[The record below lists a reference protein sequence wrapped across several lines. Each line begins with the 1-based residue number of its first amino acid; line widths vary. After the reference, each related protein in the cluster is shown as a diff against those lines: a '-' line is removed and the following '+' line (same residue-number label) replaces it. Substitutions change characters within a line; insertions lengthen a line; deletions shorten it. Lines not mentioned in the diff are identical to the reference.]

1 MGLKAFSLTSVLD
14 SLTHYSVFEM
24 EITLSISKEEVM
36 QEIAVTTAYTGGKMD
51 NDEKA
56 LHRISTVDEDENH
69 LERFWEE
76 SRADLCQ
83 ELIGLVTFEGMVS
96 GSIIRPIDPIDP
108 VAPIISTVSAK
119 QGAPGATLQP
129 GTNDKPEHYELR
141 LDVSRSFDEA
151 LMPSMMLSL
160 RSFFVH
166 NIVAKWYIYT
176 NKGEAGD
183 YADKATTLLD
193 DIHRKAVYKKKPT
206 RPTYDD

>member
-1 MGLKAFSLTSVLD
+1 
-14 SLTHYSVFEM
+14 M
-24 EITLSISKEEVM
+24 EITLSISKEDVM

-83 ELIGLVTFEGMVS
+83 ELIGLVTFEGMVNDT
-96 GSIIRPIDPIDP
+96 IIIGPVDPVKPIDQTGTTPAPAAAPAAVLPPISIP
-108 VAPIISTVSAK
+108 
-119 QGAPGATLQP
+119 Q
-129 GTNDKPEHYELR
+129 HYELR
-141 LDVSRSFDEA
+141 LDVSKSFDEA
-151 LMPSMMLSL
+151 LLPSMRLSL

>member
-1 MGLKAFSLTSVLD
+1 
-14 SLTHYSVFEM
+14 M
-24 EITLSISKEEVM
+24 EITLSISKEDVM
-36 QEIAVTTAYTGGKMD
+36 QEVAVTTAYTGGKMD
-51 NDEKA
+51 NDDNA

-69 LERFWEE
+69 LDRFWEE
-76 SRADLCQ
+76 SRADICQ
-83 ELIGLVTFEGMVS
+83 ELIGLVSFEGMVKD
-96 GSIIRPIDPIDP
+96 SIIKPVDPIDPIIPSGP
-108 VAPIISTVSAK
+108 VIQSASAAAMLPSSIITT
-119 QGAPGATLQP
+119 Q
-129 GTNDKPEHYELR
+129 HYELR
-141 LDVSRSFDEA
+141 LDVSKSFDEA
-151 LMPSMMLSL
+151 LLPSMKLSL

>member
-1 MGLKAFSLTSVLD
+1 
-14 SLTHYSVFEM
+14 M
-24 EITLSISKEEVM
+24 EITLSISKEDVM

-51 NDEKA
+51 NDENA

-83 ELIGLVTFEGMVS
+83 ELIGLVTFEGMVNDS
-96 GSIIRPIDPIDP
+96 TIIGPVRPIDQTGPAA
-108 VAPIISTVSAK
+108 APASSVVVPTISLP
-119 QGAPGATLQP
+119 Q
-129 GTNDKPEHYELR
+129 HYELR
-141 LDVSRSFDEA
+141 LDVSKSFDMA
-151 LMPSMMLSL
+151 LLPSMKLSL

>member
-1 MGLKAFSLTSVLD
+1 
-14 SLTHYSVFEM
+14 M
-24 EITLSISKEEVM
+24 EITLSISKEDVM
-36 QEIAVTTAYTGGKMD
+36 QEVAVTTAYTGGKMD
-51 NDEKA
+51 NDDNA

-76 SRADLCQ
+76 SRADICQ
-83 ELIGLVTFEGMVS
+83 ELIGLVSFEGMVKD
-96 GSIIRPIDPIDP
+96 SIIKPVDPIDPIIPSGP
-108 VAPIISTVSAK
+108 VVQSASTAAVQPPSIITT
-119 QGAPGATLQP
+119 Q
-129 GTNDKPEHYELR
+129 HYELR
-141 LDVSRSFDEA
+141 LDVSKSFDEA
-151 LMPSMMLSL
+151 LLPSMKLSL

-206 RPTYDD
+206 RPTYDY

>member
-1 MGLKAFSLTSVLD
+1 
-14 SLTHYSVFEM
+14 M
-24 EITLSISKEEVM
+24 EITLSISKEDVM

-51 NDEKA
+51 NDENA
-56 LHRISTVDEDENH
+56 LHRISTVDEDKNH

-83 ELIGLVTFEGMVS
+83 EFIGLVTFEGMVND
-96 GSIIRPIDPIDP
+96 SIIIGPVDPNDPIDQTGP
-108 VAPIISTVSAK
+108 AASSVVVPPISSP
-119 QGAPGATLQP
+119 Q
-129 GTNDKPEHYELR
+129 HYELS
-141 LDVSRSFDEA
+141 LDVSKSFDMA
-151 LMPSMMLSL
+151 LLPSMKLSL